1 MDILLITLLFLFC
14 AVLMAVELFILPGTS
29 IAGIVAGCCLVGANW
44 LVFDRFGLTVGLWV
58 LAASLVACCLMGWW
72 MLRSKTLERYSLHK
86 SIDSTAATPEQLSV
100 KPGDEGVATTRLAL
114 IGNADIH
121 GKKVEVKSADGFL
134 DEGTPIVV
142 VRVDEAQVIVKKR

>member
-14 AVLMAVELFILPGTS
+14 ALLLAIELFILPGTS
-29 IAGIVAGCCLVGANW
+29 IAGIAAGCCLVGANY
-44 LVFDRFGLTVGLWV
+44 LVFDRFGIMVGLWV
-58 LAASLVACCLMGWW
+58 LAASLVCCCLIGWW
-72 MLRSKTLERYSLHK
+72 MLRSKTLEKYSLHK

-100 KPGDEGVATTRLAL
+100 KPGDEGVAITRLAL

-121 GKKVEVKSADGFL
+121 GKTVEVKSADGFL

-142 VRVDEAQVIVKKR
+142 VRVDEAQVLVKRR

>member
-14 AVLMAVELFILPGTS
+14 ALLLAIELFILPGTS
-29 IAGIVAGCCLVGANW
+29 IAGIAAGCCLVGANY
-44 LVFDRFGLTVGLWV
+44 LVFDRFGIMVGLWV
-58 LAASLVACCLMGWW
+58 LAASLVCCCLIGWW
-72 MLRSKTLERYSLHK
+72 MLRTKTLEKYLLHK
-86 SIDSTAATPEQLSV
+86 SIDSTPATPEQPSV

-121 GKKVEVKSADGFL
+121 GKTVEVKSADGFL

-142 VRVDEAQVIVKKR
+142 VRVDEAQVLVKRR

>member
-14 AVLMAVELFILPGTS
+14 ALLLAVELFILPGTS
-29 IAGIVAGCCLVGANW
+29 IAGIAAGCCLVGANY
-44 LVFDRFGLTVGLWV
+44 LVFDRFGLMVGLWV
-58 LAASLVACCLMGWW
+58 LAASLVCCCLIGWW
-72 MLRSKTLERYSLHK
+72 MLRSKTLEKYSLHK

-100 KPGDEGVATTRLAL
+100 KPGDEGVAATRLAL

-121 GKKVEVKSADGFL
+121 GKTVEVKSADGFL

-142 VRVDEAQVIVKKR
+142 VRVDEAQVLVKRR

>member
-114 IGNADIH
+114 IGNADIQ
-121 GKKVEVKSADGFL
+121 GKVVEVKSADGFL
-134 DEGTPIVV
+134 DEGTPIIVT
-142 VRVDEAQVIVKKR
+142 RVEDAQVIVKKR